1 MSFLRHAGIYRSD
14 DASAAGRE
22 RLCSLPALIGLDE
35 FQPAIPWQVALQQ
48 SLPPL
53 RRLRTILNN
62 LTRRTMT
69 FQRTVTTPLIR
80 CLSPR
85 VQSKMAPPPIFVVGR
100 DRAAQEGQL
109 DVNSDLIGGRLR
121 GTQVSATASKRIFV
135 AREAEESI
143 PIYPMLIFP
152 LGVWMQEN
160 RRCVFRH
167 AEWRCSF
174 WVATEL

>member
-14 DASAAGRE
+14 DASVAGSE
-22 RLCSLPALIGLDE
+22 PLCSLPALIGLDE

-53 RRLRTILNN
+53 RRLPTILNN

-85 VQSKMAPPPIFVVGR
+85 VQSRCSHPRHARRRRP
-100 DRAAQEGQL
+100 DRSLCRRWPSFSEAAEKRHDEVL
-109 DVNSDLIGGRLR
+109 SRLPAWHANYKCR
-121 GTQVSATASKRIFV
+121 ADQCRLAQVCS
-135 AREAEESI
+135 SI
-143 PIYPMLIFP
+143 PDRSRTGRVKPKL
-152 LGVWMQEN
+152 
-160 RRCVFRH
+160 
-167 AEWRCSF
+167 
-174 WVATEL
+174 

>member
-1 MSFLRHAGIYRSD
+1 MSFLRHAEIYRSD

-53 RRLRTILNN
+53 RRLPTILNN

-85 VQSKMAPPPIFVVGR
+85 VQSTLTPT
-100 DRAAQEGQL
+100 RAAEL
-109 DVNSDLIGGRLR
+109 TKIS
-121 GTQVSATASKRIFV
+121 
-135 AREAEESI
+135 
-143 PIYPMLIFP
+143 PP
-152 LGVWMQEN
+152 LPP
-160 RRCVFRH
+160 
-167 AEWRCSF
+167 
-174 WVATEL
+174 ATEFFQRPSRKPESRSTPSIQCFWQCYGPPRYKAIKATRADSKAMAGSPLECEVQTQRCALD